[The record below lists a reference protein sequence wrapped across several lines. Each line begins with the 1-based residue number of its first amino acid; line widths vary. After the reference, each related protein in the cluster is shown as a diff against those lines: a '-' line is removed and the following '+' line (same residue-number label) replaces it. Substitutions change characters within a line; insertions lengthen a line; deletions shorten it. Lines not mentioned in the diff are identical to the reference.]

1 MTNRIYIFLLFGSI
15 LTFIYIIKKIIN
27 HKMQIR
33 DAVHWILWTFFLIII
48 SIFPQVV
55 AFFSYIFGIKE
66 DVHTIFLIIMAY
78 LYIMLFIQGSK
89 ISKQSEKIK
98 ELTQELALFSKENE
112 EKWDDLTMWRFFE
125 WRLQLQEQDMLDY
138 QMRYY

>member
-1 MTNRIYIFLLFGSI
+1 
-15 LTFIYIIKKIIN
+15 
-27 HKMQIR
+27 MQIR

-112 EKWDDLTMWRFFE
+112 EK
-125 WRLQLQEQDMLDY
+125 
-138 QMRYY
+138 